1 MNTRRF
7 AIVAVVAILAAA
19 CFGLANAQASVTY
32 SGNALSSLTYVGNSG
47 DAQYVAGTPDVAQLY
62 TANSGTAEADD
73 SPAVFV
79 YGLGPLGTLNNFY
92 ASYSLTSFSGP
103 NGTEPYWN
111 INVSPVGHPTD
122 AVNIISMGGTPLNG
136 SSAVHAYN
144 SDYSASVGTWGM
156 ALSGLGAL
164 TYDGYT
170 IGDMTVNWA
179 GVEIGDW
186 DNGDLTISASANFD
200 SITVGSV
207 PEPATLIVWSL
218 LGAASWLGI
227 RVVRRKRTA

>member
-7 AIVAVVAILAAA
+7 AIVAVVTLFAVV

-32 SGNALSSLTYVGNSG
+32 SGNALNSLTYVGNSG
-47 DAQYVAGTPDVAQLY
+47 DAQYVAGTLDVAQLY
-62 TANSGTAEADD
+62 TPDSGTADTAD

-103 NGTEPYWN
+103 TGTEPYWN
-111 INVSPVGHPTD
+111 INVSPVGDPTD

-156 ALSGLGAL
+156 TLSGLAHL
-164 TYDGYT
+164 TIDGYT

-186 DNGDLTISASANFD
+186 DNGELTILASAKF
-200 SITVGSV
+200 
-207 PEPATLIVWSL
+207 
-218 LGAASWLGI
+218 
-227 RVVRRKRTA
+227 